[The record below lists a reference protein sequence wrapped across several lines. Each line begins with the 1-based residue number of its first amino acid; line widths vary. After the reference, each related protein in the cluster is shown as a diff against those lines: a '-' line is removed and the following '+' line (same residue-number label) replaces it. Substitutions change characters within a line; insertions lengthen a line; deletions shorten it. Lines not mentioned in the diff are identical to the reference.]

1 MQVNFNPNVNQSRT
15 NFKANL
21 QQARNNDALREIIEE
36 DPLKIY
42 TTSLALK
49 EAPKDDIIEISKG
62 KINYD
67 ELCKLSK
74 DDAAFWERYSNHEQ
88 ISAYF
93 AKYIKNNEVLKTT
106 FLATLPEEAASK
118 LLDNT
123 MNGEIFPKGVQTKIN
138 TSKAEYEYKAIS
150 NLSSNRFIDGI
161 EEILINHKN
170 ITYQYNNVRTR
181 LNKFISL
188 NLPAHIIKDG
198 TQQKDELLSKRVLL
212 DNLILNKRTNFVKK
226 LLKVK

>member
-21 QQARNNDALREIIEE
+21 QQTRNNDALREIIEE

-74 DDAAFWERYSNHEQ
+74 DDAGFWERYSNHEQ
-88 ISAYF
+88 S
-93 AKYIKNNEVLKTT
+93 
-106 FLATLPEEAASK
+106 
-118 LLDNT
+118 
-123 MNGEIFPKGVQTKIN
+123 
-138 TSKAEYEYKAIS
+138 
-150 NLSSNRFIDGI
+150 
-161 EEILINHKN
+161 
-170 ITYQYNNVRTR
+170 
-181 LNKFISL
+181 
-188 NLPAHIIKDG
+188 
-198 TQQKDELLSKRVLL
+198 
-212 DNLILNKRTNFVKK
+212 
-226 LLKVK
+226 